1 MKKFLF
7 ACVCILCLSSCYNT
21 RILVGDVK
29 PKDPV
34 IEVNREWNH
43 HLLYGLIPVGKTARM
58 EVKNYLPE
66 NENYVVKTNM
76 TFLNGLVGWI
86 TCGIY
91 TPTNTV
97 YYVPLKDINNKN

>member
-29 PKDPV
+29 HKDPV
-34 IEVNREWNH
+34 VKINSEWNH
-43 HLLYGLIPVGKTARM
+43 HLIGGLVPLGNATMNA
-58 EVKNYLPE
+58 EEYLAGHK
-66 NENYVVKTNM
+66 NYVVKTNM
-76 TFLNGLVGWI
+76 NFLNMLVSGI
-86 TCGIY
+86 TFGIY

-97 YYVPLKDINNKN
+97 YYVPLKDFNNKN